1 MDQITSFF
9 QGSLSQ
15 RSRVLMVVATLILL
29 PCIFLPTWTIT
40 LHAPQYPDGLQMQIY
55 PHTVGGDVDEV
66 NILNHYIGMKEIEA
80 DEFPEFR
87 FIPFFILR
95 FFMFALLTA
104 LVGWMAIAAIGWI
117 DFVVFGA
124 VMLYTLKHWLWE
136 YGNRLAPDAPL
147 SIDPFTP
154 SFIGGT
160 QVGQFTVSSWPAAGA
175 ILMMIAGAIGPI
187 IVLYEW
193 RRRRSGQSK

>member
-55 PHTVGGDVDEV
+55 PHTVGGDVHEV
-66 NILNHYIGMKEIEA
+66 NILNHYIGMEEIEA

-95 FFMFALLTA
+95 FFLFALLTA
-104 LVGWMAIAAIGWI
+104 LVGWVAIAAIGWI

-124 VMLYTLKHWLWE
+124 VMLYTLRHWLWE
-136 YGNRLAPDAPL
+136 YGNNLAPDAPL
-147 SIDPFTP
+147 SIAPFTP

-175 ILMMIAGAIGPI
+175 VLMAIAGAIGPL

-193 RRRRSGQSK
+193 HRRRSGQSK

>member
-9 QGSLSQ
+9 QGSMSQ
-15 RSRVLMVVATLILL
+15 RSRVLMVAATLILL

-55 PHTVGGDVDEV
+55 PHTVGGDVGEV

-95 FFMFALLTA
+95 FFMFALLAA
-104 LVGWMAIAAIGWI
+104 LVGWIAVAAIGWL

-124 VMLYTLKHWLWE
+124 VMLYTLRHWLWE
-136 YGNRLAPDAPL
+136 YGNNLAPNAPL

-154 SFIGGT
+154 SFLGIT
-160 QVGQFTVSSWPAAGA
+160 HVGQFTVSSWPGAGA
-175 ILMMIAGAIGPI
+175 ILMMLAGAIGPA

-193 RRRRSGQSK
+193 RRRRRDEKA